1 MKILLIEDDDMTR
14 ELLTAELSAARYV
27 VEQAKDGELGL
38 ELALLWPY
46 DLILLDLQIP
56 KLDGLSVCR
65 QLRERGHTTPI
76 LMLTAQGAQED
87 IVTGLDTGAD
97 DYVTK
102 PFDMGQVLARI
113 RALLRRGTT
122 AGSQAP
128 SLTWGKLCLDPATAE
143 VTYGDNV
150 IALTPKEYSLLEL
163 FLRHPQRVFSRSAIL
178 DHLWS
183 MDDYPT
189 EGAVTNLVKD
199 LRHRLK
205 RGGVQESVIQTVYG
219 LGYRL
224 KNEASDPEAEA
235 ASDPVQAPKAS
246 DGVSQNLAFIT
257 ARFQRSI
264 QQRLKSL
271 EEVTRALQAG
281 GNVSRRQRDLARQEV
296 HRLAGGLGTFGC
308 NEGSILAHQIEQL
321 LQEEQPLNA
330 PTITQLSQTL
340 LALKQS
346 VAGMSGFPS
355 NPSEGPATDPH
366 RLVVINISA
375 EGFRSLKAAGTS
387 LGWSVDTWVNVEEL
401 LHQHPQPVGDV
412 VLLGLDSELP
422 LPKKFVPL
430 GQLKQHWPHI
440 PVAVMSHQDSLA
452 ERVGAIRFGADR
464 YVVAPLM
471 PAKLMETCQDLAIP
485 PKEAEARV
493 LVVDSDP
500 AVCANITELLT
511 PWGLQ
516 VTTIQDSSQFWDR
529 LRQTNPDLLVLAR
542 DMPTFSGV
550 DLCQVVRKDS
560 QYGNLP
566 ILMMTSYAT
575 QLSVQQVFDL
585 GCDDLINKPIISPE
599 LITRVL
605 SRIERSRLRQKLD
618 RMRQQQAIYWQRQDW
633 LDPVTLMA
641 NARYFDTFL
650 RQQWERH
657 QHEQAPLSLIL
668 CAPDGF
674 DLYQETYGRQA
685 AEQQLRQVA
694 QLLQTAINPH
704 IDLVAHYSEA
714 AFSVVLPNTNLDGAL
729 QVANRIQQTAEG
741 KSLPSALGA
750 PLTAIFLSLGISGA
764 TPTKPRNCDDLLK
777 TAEQALKASQSRG
790 GNTLCL
796 YRL

>member
-1 MKILLIEDDDMTR
+1 MKILLIEDDDMTS

-27 VEQAKDGELGL
+27 VEQAKDGALGL

-65 QLRERGHTTPI
+65 QLRDRGHTTPI

-102 PFDMGQVLARI
+102 PFDVGQVLARI
-113 RALLRRGTT
+113 RALLRRGSTV
-122 AGSQAP
+122 GSQAP
-128 SLTWGKLCLDPATAE
+128 SLTWGKLCLNPATAD

-150 IALTPKEYSLLEL
+150 IALTPKEYSLLVL
-163 FLRHPQRVFSRSAIL
+163 FLRNPQRVFSRSAIL

-224 KNEASDPEAEA
+224 KNATSASEAEA
-235 ASDPVQAPKAS
+235 ASEPVQDPKES
-246 DGVSQNLAFIT
+246 DGVSQNLALIA

-264 QQRLKSL
+264 QQRLELL
-271 EEVTRALQAG
+271 EEVTRVLQAG
-281 GNVSRRQRDLARQEV
+281 GNVSHRQRDLARQEA

-308 NEGSILAHQIEQL
+308 QAGSTLAHQIEQL
-321 LQEEQPLNA
+321 LQEEQPLDA
-330 PTITQLSQTL
+330 PTIMQLSQTL

-346 VAGMSGFPS
+346 VAGVPGSPS
-355 NPSEGPATDPH
+355 TQSEGPAADH
-366 RLVVINISA
+366 KQLLVINIPA
-375 EGFRSLKAAGTS
+375 DGCRSLKAAGVS
-387 LGWSVDTWVNVEEL
+387 LGWSIDPWASVEKL
-401 LHQHPQPVGDV
+401 LHQHPQPTGDV

-422 LPKKFVPL
+422 PSKKFVPL
-430 GQLKQHWPHI
+430 EQLKRHWPHV
-440 PVAVMSHQDSLA
+440 PVVVMSHQDSLA
-452 ERVGAIRFGADR
+452 DRVRVIRFGADR
-464 YVVAPLM
+464 YVVAPLT
-471 PAKLMETCQDLAIP
+471 PEKLLETCKDLATP
-485 PKEAEARV
+485 PEETEARV

-500 AVCANITELLT
+500 AVCANVAELLT

-516 VTTIQDSSQFWDR
+516 VTTIQDSNQFWDG
-529 LRQTNPDLLVLAR
+529 LRQTNPDLLILAQ

-618 RMRQQQAIYWQRQDW
+618 RMRQQQAIYWQHQDL
-633 LDPVTLMA
+633 LDPVTHMA
-641 NARYFDTFL
+641 NALYFDTFL
-650 RQQWERH
+650 RHQWNRH
-657 QHEQAPLSLIL
+657 QHEQAPLALIL
-668 CAPDGF
+668 CAPDRF
-674 DLYQETYGRQA
+674 DQYRETYGRQA
-685 AEQQLRQVA
+685 AEQRLRQIA
-694 QLLQTAINPH
+694 QLLQTAINLH
-704 IDLVAHYSEA
+704 IDLVAHYGDA
-714 AFSVVLPNTNLDGAL
+714 AFSIVLPNTNLAGAL

-741 KSLPSALGA
+741 KSMHSPGGSLNA
-750 PLTAIFLSLGISGA
+750 AISLSLGISGA
-764 TPTKPRNCDDLLK
+764 TPTAQQGCDDLLK
-777 TAEQALKASQSRG
+777 TAEQALKASQGRG

-796 YRL
+796 YRI